1 MESAMFSPASEPE
14 VEVSSKPTRRRFTAE
29 YKRKILKEAAACT
42 ERGAIGALLRRE
54 GLYSSHLIAWG
65 VRLPKRGELAALMS
79 KKRGPKAT
87 VVDAR
92 DRELAAKNREIVGL
106 KKRVERAEVMLE
118 IQKNFSQLM
127 GIALPPPPPNDD
139 EDA

>member
-1 MESAMFSPASEPE
+1 
-14 VEVSSKPTRRRFTAE
+14 
-29 YKRKILKEAAACT
+29 LKEAAACT

-54 GLYSSHLIAWG
+54 GLYSSHLIAW
-65 VRLPKRGELAALMS
+65 REAAKRGELAALMS

>member
-54 GLYSSHLIAWG
+54 GLYSSHLIAW
-65 VRLPKRGELAALMS
+65 REAAKRGELAALMS

>member
-54 GLYSSHLIAWG
+54 GLYSSHLIAW
-65 VRLPKRGELAALMS
+65 REAAQRGELAALMS